1 MLIYYINFIIKYK
14 ESIMPFQI
22 HDPYLNTVKRD
33 MNDKYYKNRKQIIE
47 KREGTSQKTT
57 NFLSHKVH
65 LSDFINL
72 PEGTLNILVFIAFVL
87 IPYLTGIAF
96 IFLLIANA
104 NFDTFKNINININ
117 DYLIYWTIGYELLA
131 ILFILLII
139 KSAINFNNAIS
150 SHKNSY

>member
-1 MLIYYINFIIKYK
+1 
-14 ESIMPFQI
+14 MPFQT

-33 MNDKYYKNRKQIIE
+33 MNDKYYKHRKQLIE
-47 KREGTSQKTT
+47 NREKERQQSK

-72 PEGTLNILVFIAFVL
+72 PEGTLNIVVFIAFVL
-87 IPYLTGIAF
+87 IPYLTGITF

-104 NFDTFKNINININ
+104 NFDTFKNININ
-117 DYLIYWTIGYELLA
+117 DYFIYWTIGYELLA

-139 KSAINFNNAIS
+139 KSAINFNNTIS

>member
-1 MLIYYINFIIKYK
+1 
-14 ESIMPFQI
+14 MPFQT
-22 HDPYLNTVKRD
+22 HDPYLNTVQRD
-33 MNDKYYKNRKQIIE
+33 IQEKYYKNRKQIIE

-57 NFLSHKVH
+57 NFLSHKVY

-72 PEGTLNILVFIAFVL
+72 PEGTLNIVVFIAFVL

-96 IFLLIANA
+96 IFLLIAKA
-104 NFDTFKNINININ
+104 NFDTFKNININ

-131 ILFILLII
+131 VLFILLII